1 MYYQQK
7 TMTESEYLDFLQV
20 ASGKK
25 KAELVL
31 KNVQYLDVFTACFR
45 KADVAISHKSFAGI
59 GTYSGEKEIDM
70 TGKTIV
76 PGFVDAHIHIEST
89 TVVPEVFAKE
99 ALKHGTT
106 TILTDPH
113 EIANVMG
120 VDGIKYML
128 EASANLPM
136 DIFFMLPSC
145 VPSCEFDESGACL
158 EIEDLKE
165 FFNHKSVL
173 GIAELMNVN
182 GVIDNDKKILAKT
195 YEAIKKNMLIDGHAP
210 FVNDK
215 SLMGYVAAG
224 VLSDHECSNF
234 EEALEKIKA
243 GLSIMI
249 REGTAG
255 KNLEGLIKLCKEPY
269 ASRCMFCT
277 DDRHINDIIDEGH
290 IDHIISK
297 AISLGADPLTV
308 YYIASTSAC
317 IYLGMTDRAAIAPGF
332 LADFVVLDDINKVS
346 INSVYKGGIELTD
359 SYLEKNCKSH
369 IDSKLNNLA
378 HNTIN
383 IGEITEK
390 MLENKDEKYV
400 IGLIDGQL
408 LTTNEG
414 KAKKADIEKD
424 ILKVCVV
431 ERHKNTGHIGIGFL
445 KGYGLKKGAIA
456 TTVAHDAHNII
467 AVGANEKE
475 MAEAINK
482 LKEIG
487 GGMIV
492 YADGE
497 VKASYALPVAGL
509 MSEISADEAKQK
521 LKQIHEAAYA
531 LGVNKGIDPFMTLS
545 FAALPVI
552 PELRITTYGV
562 VNVSQWK
569 VVD

>member
-1 MYYQQK
+1 MYFQQRN
-7 TMTESEYLDFLQV
+7 MTEGEYLDFLKV

-31 KNVQYLDVFTACFR
+31 KNANFLDVFTACFR
-45 KADVAISHKSFAGI
+45 KADIAISHGSFAGI

-120 VDGIKYML
+120 VDGIRYML
-128 EASANLPM
+128 EAAKNLPM
-136 DIFFMLPSC
+136 DIFFMVPSC
-145 VPSCEFDESGACL
+145 VPSCEFDEAGACL

-165 FFNHKSVL
+165 FLDHKSVL

-182 GVIDNDKKILAKT
+182 GVIENDKKILAKT
-195 YEAIKKNMLIDGHAP
+195 YEAIKRNKLIDGHAP

-234 EEALEKIKA
+234 EEAVEKIKA
-243 GLSIMI
+243 GLYIMI

-255 KNLEGLIKLCKEPY
+255 KNLEGLINLCKEPY

-290 IDHIISK
+290 IDHIIRK

-308 YYIASTSAC
+308 YYMASTCAC
-317 IYLGMTDRAAIAPGF
+317 FYLGMTDRAAIAPGF
-332 LADFVVLDDINKVS
+332 LADFVVLDDINKVI
-346 INSVYKGGIELTD
+346 INSVYKGGVELTD
-359 SYLEKNCKSH
+359 SYLEEKCKSH
-369 IDSKLNNLA
+369 IDSKLNDKA
-378 HNTIN
+378 HNTVYIS
-383 IGEITEK
+383 EITEK
-390 MLENKDEKYV
+390 MLENTDDKYV
-400 IGLIDGQL
+400 IGLVDGQL

-414 KAKKADIEKD
+414 KARNVDTAKD

-475 MAEAINK
+475 MAAAINK
-482 LKEIG
+482 LKEMG

-521 LKQIHEAAYA
+521 LKQIHEAAYR

-552 PELRITTYGV
+552 PELRITTFGV
-562 VNVSQWK
+562 VNVTKWK
-569 VVD
+569 IED